1 MWSCVNGHANSPGAE
16 FCATCGAR
24 VEAGLAAAQQYGGVP
39 GEYAADYTTGSFAEY
54 IDAMEPESDIPVFPS
69 RPFRAG
75 PAREDAAVTPVAG
88 FPAMLSAP
96 LAAAPEAPPPPSPR
110 RPGWAGAGGQDGP
123 PPGHGWRDDGPPTK
137 PGPVLTAET
146 LAQLQYRKPSRTRML
161 VVLAAV
167 AILGITGITGT
178 LIVMHSGSGAAP
190 GSAAATQGAAKPS
203 SGRHGTGTGRPSRA
217 GAATAGV
224 ARWTGPAAID
234 PQTLQNGTTITGL
247 SCPHPGV
254 CYAADSAA
262 TVLTLRSSGNWPVAA
277 TDSAGGLVAISCPA
291 KASCV
296 AIDSQGEAIVLS
308 QGSWSSPAPI
318 GSGSGTVTSVSCAS
332 ADFCIAV
339 DSIGQAFTY
348 AGPSAGWSQ
357 QTVVPSGQGLASV
370 SCPSTA
376 YCVAAGAGGD
386 VYTYNGS
393 AWSGP
398 DTVDNGH
405 NLVAV
410 SCPSPGFCMAV
421 DSAGLAAQF
430 AAGQW
435 TLHPL
440 GFTAATVSCPAV
452 GSCLAAGS
460 SGMVASYAGDGWSA
474 ATTVDSGATISQLSC
489 VALNSCVATDQI
501 GNVLFYSAQ

>member
-1 MWSCVNGHANSPGAE
+1 VWSCDNGHANSPGTE
-16 FCATCGAR
+16 FCTVCGAR
-24 VEAGLAAAQQYGGVP
+24 VRAGLAAAQRYSGMTGTR
-39 GEYAADYTTGSFAEY
+39 YTADYTSGSFAEY
-54 IDAMEPESDIPVFPS
+54 IEAMDQESGIPVFPS
-69 RPFRAG
+69 GPF
-75 PAREDAAVTPVAG
+75 PAEPPEEDAAVTPVAG

-96 LAAAPEAPPPPSPR
+96 LAAAPEAPPQPPSPR
-110 RPGWAGAGGQDGP
+110 NPGWDSP
-123 PPGHGWRDDGPPTK
+123 PPGRGWPDDGPSTK
-137 PGPVLTAET
+137 PGPVLTADA

-167 AILGITGITGT
+167 AILGVTGVTGT
-178 LIVMHSGSGAAP
+178 LIVMHSRSGAQA
-190 GSAAATQGAAKPS
+190 SAAGTHGATPS
-203 SGRHGTGTGRPSRA
+203 SGRHGTGSARPART
-217 GAATAGV
+217 GAATQGV
-224 ARWTGPAAID
+224 ARWTAPAAID
-234 PQTLQNGTTITGL
+234 PQTLQNATTITGL
-247 SCPHPGV
+247 SCPRPGV
-254 CYAADSAA
+254 CYAADSAG
-262 TVLTLRSSGNWPVAA
+262 TVLALQSAGNWPVAA
-277 TDSAGGLVAISCPA
+277 TDPNGGLVTISCPA

-332 ADFCIAV
+332 ADFCVAV

-370 SCPSTA
+370 SCPSTTD
-376 YCVAAGAGGD
+376 CVAVGAGGD
-386 VYTYNGS
+386 VFTYNGS

-398 DTVDNGH
+398 DAVDNGH

-410 SCPSPGFCMAV
+410 SCPSTGFCMAV

-452 GSCLAAGS
+452 GSCLAAGG
-460 SGMVASYAGDGWSA
+460 SGTVASYAGDGWSA
-474 ATTVDSGATISQLSC
+474 AITVDNGATINELSC

-501 GNVLFYSAQ
+501 DNALFYSAQ

>member
-1 MWSCVNGHANSPGAE
+1 VWSCVNGHANSPGAE

-24 VEAGLAAAQQYGGVP
+24 VEAGLAAAQQYGVP
-39 GEYAADYTTGSFAEY
+39 SEYASDYTTGSFAEY
-54 IDAMEPESDIPVFPS
+54 IDAMEPESGIPVFPS
-69 RPFRAG
+69 RPFPAGRAG
-75 PAREDAAVTPVAG
+75 EDAAVTPVAG
-88 FPAMLSAP
+88 FTAMLSAP
-96 LAAAPEAPPPPSPR
+96 WAAAPQAPPPPSPP
-110 RPGWAGAGGQDGP
+110 RPSWADAGGQDGP
-123 PPGHGWRDDGPPTK
+123 PGGYGWQDDGPATK
-137 PGPVLTAET
+137 PGPVLSADT

-167 AILGITGITGT
+167 AILGITGVTGT
-178 LIVMHSGSGAAP
+178 LIVMHSRRGAAP
-190 GSAAATQGAAKPS
+190 AGVAATN
-203 SGRHGTGTGRPSRA
+203 
-217 GAATAGV
+217 GAATASSGGHGTGKARPGRSGATTEGV
-224 ARWTGPAAID
+224 ARWAAPAAID
-234 PQTLQNGTTITGL
+234 PQTLQGATTITGL
-247 SCPHPGV
+247 SCPHAGV
-254 CYAADSAA
+254 CYAADSAG
-262 TVLTLRSSGNWPVAA
+262 TVLALQSAGNWPVAA
-277 TDSAGGLVAISCPA
+277 TDPAGGLVAISCPA
-291 KASCV
+291 KVSCV

-308 QGSWSSPAPI
+308 QGSWGSPAPI

-357 QTVVPSGQGLASV
+357 ETVVPSGQGLAAV
-370 SCPSTA
+370 SCPSTTD
-376 YCVAAGAGGD
+376 CVAVGAGGD

-398 DTVDNGH
+398 EAVDNGH

-410 SCPSPGFCMAV
+410 SCPSTGFCMAV

-440 GFTAATVSCPAV
+440 GFAAATVSCPAV
-452 GSCLAAGS
+452 GSCLAGGS

-474 ATTVDSGATISQLSC
+474 AATVDNGATINQLSC

-501 GNVLFYSAQ
+501 DNVLFYSAR

>member
-1 MWSCVNGHANSPGAE
+1 VWSCVNGHANSPGAE
-16 FCATCGAR
+16 FCTTCGAR
-24 VEAGLAAAQQYGGVP
+24 VEAGLAAAQRYGGTP

-54 IDAMEPESDIPVFPS
+54 IDAMEPETGIPAFPS
-69 RPFRAG
+69 RPF
-75 PAREDAAVTPVAG
+75 PARPAEEDVAVTPVAG
-88 FPAMLSAP
+88 FTAMLSAP
-96 LAAAPEAPPPPSPR
+96 LTAAPEAPPPPSR
-110 RPGWAGAGGQDGP
+110 YPGWADAGGQDRP
-123 PPGHGWRDDGPPTK
+123 TPGRGWRDDGPPTK
-137 PGPVLTAET
+137 PGPVLTAEA
-146 LAQLQYRKPSRTRML
+146 LAELQYRKPSRTRML
-161 VVLAAV
+161 VALAAV
-167 AILGITGITGT
+167 ALLGITGITGT
-178 LIVMHSGSGAAP
+178 LIVMHSRGGAAAP
-190 GSAAATQGAAKPS
+190 QGAASPS
-203 SGRHGTGTGRPSRA
+203 SGRHPTGTARPSQA
-217 GAATAGV
+217 GVATAGV
-224 ARWTGPAAID
+224 ARWSAPAAID

-262 TVLTLRSSGNWPVAA
+262 TVLTLQSSGNWPVTAA
-277 TDSAGGLVAISCPA
+277 DSVGGLVAISCPA

-348 AGPSAGWSQ
+348 AGASAGWSQ

-370 SCPSTA
+370 SCPSTTH
-376 YCVAAGAGGD
+376 CVAVGTGGD

-398 DTVDNGH
+398 DTVDSGH
-405 NLVAV
+405 DLVAV
-410 SCPSPGFCMAV
+410 SCPSTGFCMAV

-474 ATTVDSGATISQLSC
+474 ATTVDNGITISQLSC
-489 VALNSCVATDQI
+489 VALNSCVATDQA